1 MIRRPP
7 RSTRKESSA
16 ASDVYK
22 RQIRYRLAVGF
33 SELRLRR
40 TGSFMSDTTMD
51 AIDQWHQMMATGRYD
66 GLQELLSRDC
76 VFWSPVVHTPQR
88 GRDITLMYLTAAGKV
103 FDTDFRYVREIR
115 SADTAVLEFECSVD
129 DIQVNGIDM
138 IQVDNNQLS
147 LIHI

>member
-1 MIRRPP
+1 
-7 RSTRKESSA
+7 
-16 ASDVYK
+16 
-22 RQIRYRLAVGF
+22 
-33 SELRLRR
+33 
-40 TGSFMSDTTMD
+40 MSDTTID

-76 VFWSPVVHTPQR
+76 VFWSQVVHTPKR

-138 IQVDNNQLS
+138 IQVDNNQIIDFKVMIRPLQAVNK
-147 LIHI
+147 IHEKMMAMLAQAKAAS

>member
-1 MIRRPP
+1 
-7 RSTRKESSA
+7 
-16 ASDVYK
+16 
-22 RQIRYRLAVGF
+22 
-33 SELRLRR
+33 
-40 TGSFMSDTTMD
+40 MSDTTID

-88 GRDITLMYLTAAGKV
+88 GRDITFRYLTAAGKV

-138 IQVDNNQLS
+138 IQVDNNQIIDFKVMIRPLQAVNK
-147 LIHI
+147 IHEKMMAMLAQAKAAS

>member
-1 MIRRPP
+1 
-7 RSTRKESSA
+7 
-16 ASDVYK
+16 
-22 RQIRYRLAVGF
+22 
-33 SELRLRR
+33 
-40 TGSFMSDTTMD
+40 MSDTTVD

-88 GRDITLMYLTAAGKV
+88 GRDITLMYLTAAGQV

-138 IQVDNNQLS
+138 ILVDNNQIIDFKVMIRPLQAVNK
-147 LIHI
+147 IHEKMMAMLAQAKAAS

>member
-1 MIRRPP
+1 
-7 RSTRKESSA
+7 
-16 ASDVYK
+16 
-22 RQIRYRLAVGF
+22 
-33 SELRLRR
+33 
-40 TGSFMSDTTMD
+40 MSDTTID
-51 AIDQWHQMMATGRYD
+51 AIDQWQQMMATGRYD

-138 IQVDNNQLS
+138 IQVDNNQIIDFKVMIRPLQAVNK
-147 LIHI
+147 IHEKMMAMLAQAKAAS

>member
-1 MIRRPP
+1 
-7 RSTRKESSA
+7 
-16 ASDVYK
+16 
-22 RQIRYRLAVGF
+22 
-33 SELRLRR
+33 
-40 TGSFMSDTTMD
+40 MSDTTID

-138 IQVDNNQLS
+138 IQVDNNQIIDFKVRIRPLQAVNK
-147 LIHI
+147 IHEKMMAMLAQAKAAS

>member
-1 MIRRPP
+1 
-7 RSTRKESSA
+7 
-16 ASDVYK
+16 
-22 RQIRYRLAVGF
+22 
-33 SELRLRR
+33 
-40 TGSFMSDTTMD
+40 MSDTTVD

-88 GRDITLMYLTAAGKV
+88 GRDITLMYLTAAGQV

-138 IQVDNNQLS
+138 IQVDNNQIIDFKVMIRPLQAVNTLHEKMMAMLAHATAS
-147 LIHI
+147 S